1 MFKKIILSTCL
12 LTSMFNG
19 FSQVEPQAKT
29 INHTINSKIFGK
41 ERKIDVYLPEQYV
54 ADSTGKMIVA
64 YVFDGQFPPYFKMTT
79 AINDYYTLSGTTT
92 LPMIIVGIHTE
103 ERWTEFTPEIMK
115 NDTLYEPT
123 NQLMKHLEQEVFP
136 FIEKKYRAE
145 KFRLGIGHS
154 LGGTFVL
161 YSIFKENPLFHG
173 IIAASPNMVMNG
185 DEDLVKLGKN
195 FLQKHPENNTFVH
208 VESGT
213 EGNMEQGFTQSI
225 QHFDSIVKHN
235 NFAKFDWSY
244 TKIEKGNHMTT
255 FVPCLSNG
263 LIALNTKW
271 NVSEEER
278 NKIKIADSNA
288 LEKQLTSYF
297 QNLEN
302 FAKIPLKL
310 TVKNVRL
317 LNKNFVDA
325 GDYETAY
332 KLSKFAYQLC
342 DTDNSLEDK
351 TATKNELKDIIVWH
365 HFMSLTIKAK
375 KESELK
381 NYQVAKQLYDQAFK
395 LGVLRGTFPQRIECL
410 DAFAM
415 CNDKEGAFEQLCLLA
430 EYFQLK
436 GSRSFINNPNLVSL
450 HKDKR
455 WKKYIKIIDTN
466 NPK

>member
-1 MFKKIILSTCL
+1 
-12 LTSMFNG
+12 
-19 FSQVEPQAKT
+19 
-29 INHTINSKIFGK
+29 
-41 ERKIDVYLPEQYV
+41 
-54 ADSTGKMIVA
+54 
-64 YVFDGQFPPYFKMTT
+64 
-79 AINDYYTLSGTTT
+79 
-92 LPMIIVGIHTE
+92 
-103 ERWTEFTPEIMK
+103 
-115 NDTLYEPT
+115 
-123 NQLMKHLEQEVFP
+123 
-136 FIEKKYRAE
+136 
-145 KFRLGIGHS
+145 
-154 LGGTFVL
+154 
-161 YSIFKENPLFHG
+161 
-173 IIAASPNMVMNG
+173 
-185 DEDLVKLGKN
+185 
-195 FLQKHPENNTFVH
+195 
-208 VESGT
+208 
-213 EGNMEQGFTQSI
+213 
-225 QHFDSIVKHN
+225 
-235 NFAKFDWSY
+235 
-244 TKIEKGNHMTT
+244 MTT

-288 LEKQLTSYF
+288 LEKQLTSCF

-365 HFMSLTIKAK
+365 HFMSLTLKAK
-375 KESELK
+375 KESALK

-395 LGVLRGTFPQRIECL
+395 LGVLRGTFMQRIECL

-415 CNDKEGAFEQLCLLA
+415 CNDKEGAFEQLRLLA
-430 EYFQLK
+430 EYFQLR
-436 GSRSFINNPNLVSL
+436 GSASFVNNPNLVTL